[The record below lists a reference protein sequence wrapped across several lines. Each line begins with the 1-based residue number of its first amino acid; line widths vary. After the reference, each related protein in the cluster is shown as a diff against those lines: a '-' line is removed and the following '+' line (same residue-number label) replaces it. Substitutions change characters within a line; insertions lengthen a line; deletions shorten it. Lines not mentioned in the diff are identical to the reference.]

1 MMKHFKVGLA
11 AVCALLLV
19 GALAIT
25 PSASAENFKFGVS
38 KPGGAWYPI
47 GTAIQRLMDKAYGD
61 KVSLDIG
68 GGVANALNSLSG
80 KIAMGLTFA
89 STVSDALKGRGPFK
103 GRDTSDLRIAAVQ
116 YNQMMT
122 WVVWADSGITHWS
135 QLKGKRVSAMPKRFS
150 AQAMNKQMLKGLGMS
165 YKDFAKTLHLGF
177 NDSVSQMKDGHIDA
191 YMGPGEKQYAPII
204 QLAAHKPI
212 RILNFTNEDVRKI
225 RSVQPALVPVTL
237 EKKYYNRAKD
247 VQVVQTYQIVV
258 TSAKVST
265 NLVYK
270 MAKAMYG
277 NLDYMRKVNPNFKR
291 VTAKSATEGGVIRA
305 LPRLGAKR
313 HPGLTKYLKEVS
325 GWRPCAGPVLFRL
338 KSLPEV
344 MYRFVC
350 RKRFRAGPG
359 RQAPPR
365 LDEISQG
372 GRRPVGPGSG

>member
-1 MMKHFKVGLA
+1 MMKLFKVGLA
-11 AVCALLLV
+11 AVCALLLA
-19 GALAIT
+19 GALGGI
-25 PSASAENFKFGVS
+25 PSASAESFKFGVS

-47 GTAIQRLMDKAYGD
+47 GTAMQRLMDKAYGD

-68 GGVANALNSLSG
+68 GGVANALNALSG

-103 GRDTSDLRIAAVQ
+103 GKDASDLRIGAVQ
-116 YNQMMT
+116 YNQMMF

-150 AQAMNKQMLKGLGMS
+150 AQALNKDMLKGLGMS
-165 YKDFAKTLHLGF
+165 YKDFSKTLHLGF

-212 RILNFTNEDVRKI
+212 RILNFTNEDVAKI

-237 EKKYYNRAKD
+237 EKKYYKRPKD

-277 NLDYMRKVNPNFKR
+277 NLDYMRKVNPNFNR
-291 VTAKSATEGGVIRA
+291 VTAKSATQD
-305 LPRLGAKR
+305 LGAKR
-313 HPGLTKYLKEVS
+313 HPGLTKYLKEI
-325 GWRPCAGPVLFRL
+325 GAL
-338 KSLPEV
+338 
-344 MYRFVC
+344 
-350 RKRFRAGPG
+350 
-359 RQAPPR
+359 
-365 LDEISQG
+365 
-372 GRRPVGPGSG
+372 